1 MTDPELADRTYIE
14 PITLDVVEEV
24 IKRERPDALLPT
36 MGGQTAL
43 NIAVELAARGTLA
56 KHGVHLIGASAESI
70 QKAENRESFKQAM
83 MRIGLKTPDSIVIRG
98 RVETP
103 NVVDK
108 IGGFPVIVRPSFTL
122 GGTGGNIAYN
132 PGGVEAYAGWGAST
146 SPVGGIL
153 VERSILGRKGVE
165 LEGIRDTQGKGVL

>member
-70 QKAENRESFKQAM
+70 QKAENREAFKQAM
-83 MRIGLKTPDSIVIRG
+83 MHIGLKTPDSIVIRG
-98 RVETP
+98 RVDTP
-103 NVVDK
+103 YVVDK
-108 IGGFPVIVRPSFTL
+108 IGGFPGIVRPSFTR

-132 PGGVEAYAGWGAST
+132 PAEVEAYAGWGAITST
-146 SPVGGIL
+146 L
-153 VERSILGRKGVE
+153 W
-165 LEGIRDTQGKGVL
+165 GVL